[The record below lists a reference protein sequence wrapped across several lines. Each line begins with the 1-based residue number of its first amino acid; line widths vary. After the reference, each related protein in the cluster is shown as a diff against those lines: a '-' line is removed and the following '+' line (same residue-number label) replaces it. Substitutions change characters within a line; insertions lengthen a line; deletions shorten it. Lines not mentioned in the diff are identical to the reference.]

1 MATNLP
7 YMSRS
12 PYPTGRSP
20 FAVDLS
26 ENMAA
31 ITQQMVENRQ
41 KEIKDYKLQVEENE
55 GTLLKALDFKTV
67 EGIQDKAAL
76 DHATRIKEL
85 SDKWAIR
92 MKERQGILSTNDKL
106 ELLKD
111 KRDVEGR
118 LAKAAADVA
127 TIKKIQEDL
136 AKEKGFVYQK
146 NPTAKKLVDYIDK
159 GLIGEG
165 NAINIPEVNV
175 PVFGYETIQRFEPFM
190 VNRAKDFIEVPKVIN
205 RATGEV
211 RVEKSNQKSVDDGI
225 EFIKTTNEY
234 QELAAQDPVKAQ
246 EALEYLRTKYSSESQ
261 KGQFVSA
268 VKPRATGSGNKTEPA
283 VNKAIEDFNKDVV
296 GVMNF
301 DKTSMKK
308 FISGNWGGIESMRR
322 STIKG
327 KDYINVT
334 FRHEEPTASNPQN
347 VKTKPSIQISV
358 PEKLYDSDTGEMT
371 EEGKTFYQRMWE
383 LYPRSLQQGIS
394 NKPLSALMNPT
405 LAGERQYMPDE
416 PIQKEQVLES
426 FKNVGEKSSND
437 QVEGL
442 VATIKKTFGNDMPI
456 EYTTGRGTFKAN
468 GITFNGKFY
477 SRKTDGEKTIGRDL
491 KKDIEIY
498 LGLNLAEPEKK
509 SGGVPKMFQ

>member
-76 DHATRIKEL
+76 DHANRIKEL

-92 MKERQGILSTNDKL
+92 MKERQGIMSTNDKL

-118 LAKAAADVA
+118 LSKAAADVA

-146 NPTAKKLVDYIDK
+146 NPTAKRLVDYIDN

-190 VNRAKDFIEVPKVIN
+190 VNRAKDFVEVPKVIN

-211 RVEKSNQKSVDDGI
+211 RVEKSNQKSVDEGI
-225 EFIKTTNEY
+225 EFIKTTDEY
-234 QELAAQDPVKAQ
+234 KELVAQDPVKAQ

-261 KGQFVSA
+261 KGSFVSA
-268 VKPRATGSGNKTEPA
+268 VKPRATGSGGRTEPA
-283 VNKAIEDFNKDVV
+283 VNKAIEDFNTNVLNASKF
-296 GVMNF
+296 G
-301 DKTSMKK
+301 KTALNKWTPT
-308 FISGNWGGIESMRR
+308 IGDIESMRK
-322 STIKG
+322 STPKSG
-327 KDYINVT
+327 EKYIRVT
-334 FRHEEPTASNPQN
+334 FKPDKAGNKKIIDITVPDQIYVESEE
-347 VKTKPSIQISV
+347 
-358 PEKLYDSDTGEMT
+358 TGQAEMT
-371 EEGKTFYQRMWE
+371 EEGKLFYQRMWE
-383 LYPRSLQQGIS
+383 LYPASLKGGLS
-394 NKPLSALMNPT
+394 GKTLPDLMKPLMSKEMEMDT
-405 LAGERQYMPDE
+405 DE
-416 PIQKEQVLES
+416 PVQKEQVLES

-477 SRKTDGEKTIGRDL
+477 SRKTDGEKTIGKDL
-491 KKDIEIY
+491 KNDIEIY

>member
-1 MATNLP
+1 MATNNR
-7 YMSRS
+7 YMSGS
-12 PYPTGRSP
+12 PYPTGRVP

-41 KEIKDYKLQVEENE
+41 REIKEYKQQVDENE
-55 GTLLKALDFKTV
+55 SILLKALDFKTV

-76 DHATRIKEL
+76 DHATRIKAL
-85 SDKWAIR
+85 SDKWAVK

-106 ELLKD
+106 ELMKD

-136 AKEKGFVYQK
+136 AKEKGFVFQK
-146 NPTAKKLVDYIDK
+146 NPTAKKLVEYIDK

-165 NAINIPEVNV
+165 NAINIPELNV

-190 VNRAKDFIEVPKVIN
+190 ANRAKDFVEESRIIN
-205 RATGEV
+205 RTTGEV
-211 RVEKSNQKSVDDGI
+211 VKEKTNRKAINEAI
-225 EFIKTTNEY
+225 EYIKTTNEY
-234 QELAAQDPVKAQ
+234 QELVSENPVKAQ
-246 EALEYLRTKYSSESQ
+246 EVLEYLRTKYSSES
-261 KGQFVSA
+261 KRDEFVSA
-268 VKPRATGSGNKTEPA
+268 VKPRATGSVNKTEPA

-308 FISGNWGGIESMRR
+308 FVSGDWGGIESMRR
-322 STIKG
+322 STING
-327 KDYINVT
+327 KDYIRVA
-334 FRHEEPTASNPQN
+334 FNPDTQKR
-347 VKTKPSIQISV
+347 VKPSIDISV

-371 EEGKTFYQRMWE
+371 EEGKSFYQRMWE
-383 LYPRSLQQGIS
+383 LYPESLQQGIS

-405 LAGERQYMPDE
+405 LAGERQYTPDE

-442 VATIKKTFGNDMPI
+442 VAIIKNTFGNDMPI